1 LLDAKERDAAI
12 ERCEVSI
19 EERAN
24 KAECRLMV
32 KMICRHGRWTRPI
45 FASLQRPNANNF
57 VLPGVIK
64 TYRLTY
70 ESVEVMHALFD
81 KTVAKNTWSIS
92 ANVLRDFVEYFG
104 LRTEQ
109 LDIYSENGRVT
120 FTSYTERI
128 MEGKGMVWVQGIP
141 VGLR

>member
-1 LLDAKERDAAI
+1 
-12 ERCEVSI
+12 
-19 EERAN
+19 
-24 KAECRLMV
+24 
-32 KMICRHGRWTRPI
+32 
-45 FASLQRPNANNF
+45 
-57 VLPGVIK
+57 
-64 TYRLTY
+64 
-70 ESVEVMHALFD
+70 MHALFD